1 MTHFEDNS
9 TIASIGYERR
19 TVQDLIGLLVDN
31 GVTVLVDVRLTP
43 ISRKKG
49 LSKTALAAALQ
60 AVGIEY
66 AHEREL
72 GNPKDNREL
81 FRQGSQDAR
90 NVYTAHMR
98 NEASQAV
105 QKVIERTRSQYV
117 ALFCYERQ
125 HSQCHR
131 SCIADE
137 IGLHCSG
144 LRVVEL

>member
-1 MTHFEDNS
+1 MRFTHS
-9 TIASIGYERR
+9 S
-19 TVQDLIGLLVDN
+19 GLCSWLPAN
-31 GVTVLVDVRLTP
+31 
-43 ISRKKG
+43 
-49 LSKTALAAALQ
+49 AALQ

-66 AHEREL
+66 VHERELGNPKDNREFLQAVDIEYVHEREL

-81 FRQGSQDAR
+81 FRRGSQDAR

-98 NEASQAV
+98 NGASQAV
-105 QKVIERTRSQYV
+105 QKAVERTRSQYV
-117 ALFCYERQ
+117 ALFYYERQ

-137 IGLHCSG
+137 IGLHHSG